1 MVGIGMMKSAAEIS
15 PEAVTQRA
23 LRSENGPSRSKP
35 HRLHQLPRVWDLQQH
50 HLAGRQRSGFQLA
63 NPLRSVDAKHVLIT
77 RRLRLHE
84 VLADG
89 NLLRDKRLG
98 NQPKLLRRENMRPQI
113 QIIFIAV
120 DNLKGKHVLGRA
132 AACCA
137 LRAKINP
144 QLARQFS
151 RAKIKSGKVINARA
165 YSESPCPFKQALA
178 RRAYSCAKFRARSS
192 APDSCT
198 SATIVSGRT
207 ESNSFSSSTRATNSR
222 ASRCPFTIA

>member
-1 MVGIGMMKSAAEIS
+1 MMKSAAEIS

-50 HLAGRQRSGFQLA
+50 HLAGGQHSGFQLA
-63 NPLRSVDAKHVLIT
+63 DPLRSMDAKYVLIA
-77 RRLRLHE
+77 RRLRPHE
-84 VLADG
+84 IFARR

-113 QIIFIAV
+113 QIIFIVV
-120 DNLKGKHVLGRA
+120 DNLKGKHVLGRGA
-132 AACCA
+132 AWCA
-137 LRAKINP
+137 PARQDQSAI
-144 QLARQFS
+144 ARQFS
-151 RAKIKSGKVINARA
+151 RAKIKSGKVINARE
-165 YSESPCPFKQALA
+165 YSESPCPFKQAFA

-198 SATIVSGRT
+198 RATIVSGRT

-222 ASRCPFTIA
+222 ASRCPFSMA